1 MTPTVNPPAEER
13 AEATN
18 VIAAHP
24 VTDKKPKPT
33 SHAEALKS
41 TSIIAGSK
49 LVCWSSD
56 GDYQDIGDAA
66 RPCGYWPTGNL

>member
-49 LVCWSSD
+49 LVVLVIRW
-56 GDYQDIGDAA
+56 
-66 RPCGYWPTGNL
+66 